1 MFALLN
7 ILHDKLHLRMIYWL
21 LDKYYEP
28 LNRYHP
34 LLLSKFES
42 LGKNEVFIV
51 ICYHKRSYL
60 RIVLKEK
67 EKANLKYKY

>member
-42 LGKNEVFIV
+42 LGKNEVFIE
-51 ICYHKRSYL
+51 I
-60 RIVLKEK
+60 
-67 EKANLKYKY
+67 